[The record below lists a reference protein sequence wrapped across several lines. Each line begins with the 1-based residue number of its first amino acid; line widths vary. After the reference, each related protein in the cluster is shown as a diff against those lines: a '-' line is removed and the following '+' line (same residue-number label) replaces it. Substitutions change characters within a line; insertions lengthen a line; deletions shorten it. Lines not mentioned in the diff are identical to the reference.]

1 MPILQASSMMSDI
14 MIEGFEKIIRELV
27 YPFCVVAD
35 LSSEEC
41 NELYNEVNDL
51 VKRNAMTL
59 TITIWW
65 KAMFMKYRKSE
76 TFKSLADYLRVNS
89 ITM

>member
-1 MPILQASSMMSDI
+1 

-27 YPFCVVAD
+27 YPFCLVAD

-41 NELYNEVNDL
+41 SKLSDEVCDL
-51 VKRNAMTL
+51 TKGMVETL
-59 TITIWW
+59 IIMIWW

-76 TFKSLADYLRVNS
+76 VFKSLADYLRAYS
-89 ITM
+89 ITIM

>member
-1 MPILQASSMMSDI
+1 MN
-14 MIEGFEKIIRELV
+14 EVFEEITRELV
-27 YPFCVVAD
+27 YPFCNVYD

-51 VKRNAMTL
+51 VKRTAMTL
-59 TITIWW
+59 IVMIWW

-76 TFKSLADYLRVNS
+76 AFKSLVDYLRVLHELGEHA
-89 ITM
+89 